1 MNDEIQRIN
10 KMLAEMKGTTGEL
23 SDEQLEMARKFKKQM
38 SQLIEASDALKQHQH
53 GGNIVRQFYEMNQRI
68 ISIAEQFYDNGIIK
82 NRETVDRA
90 ASSFIYNPVA
100 LDFKTHFKF
109 LDATVSFK
117 KMFDENMALINK
129 LSIPHLSLYQN
140 VFDSIDDA
148 SYEKVEKVVE
158 EQLSDVE
165 EEDIEQEREIK
176 HPAFFD
182 AAVKI
187 QIYVNI
193 TENVIAEKGD
203 VEQETVWR
211 KIVKPFMETLRAF
224 LMAWAFGNAAIG
236 DMEIAQALEKVIEAV
251 ESYQYS
257 IETTEVE
264 IIDLE
269 TMEVE
274 TTEVETAEI
283 EIKE

>member
-1 MNDEIQRIN
+1 MNDETQRIN
-10 KMLAEMKGTTGEL
+10 KMIAEMKGTTREL
-23 SDEQLEMARKFKKQM
+23 SDDQLEMARKFKKQM
-38 SQLIEASDALKQHQH
+38 SQLIEASEALKQYQD
-53 GGNIVRQFYEMNQRI
+53 GANIFRTFYEMNQRV

-90 ASSFIYNPVA
+90 VSSFIYSPVA

-109 LDATVSFK
+109 IDATVSFK

-129 LSIPHLSLYQN
+129 LSIPHISLYQN

-158 EQLSDVE
+158 EQLSGVE
-165 EEDIEQEREIK
+165 EEGIEQEREIK

-224 LMAWAFGNAAIG
+224 LVAWAFGNAAIG
-236 DMEIAQALEKVIEAV
+236 DMGIAQAFEKVIEAV

-264 IIDLE
+264 INDLE
-269 TMEVE
+269 IMDMKTNQVE
-274 TTEVETAEI
+274 ETDL